1 MEHEYGYRQGT
12 QTALEGGKTDCPECS
27 NVPKEREVIGA
38 ERKELYGAPIA
49 ESITCFSA
57 AGFSVQLHPSFLA
70 FICLLVN
77 LHR

>member
-1 MEHEYGYRQGT
+1 MNMDIGKGHILK
-12 QTALEGGKTDCPECS
+12 TALEGGKTDCPECS

-57 AGFSVQLHPSFLA
+57 AGFQFSCILASWPLSV
-70 FICLLVN
+70 CW
-77 LHR
+77 